1 MSIIIY
7 VVAYDNYDN
16 FQILN
21 FKIPQN
27 FSSIFKI
34 LFNDQ
39 IDLCVR

>member
-1 MSIIIY
+1 MSSEIIY

-21 FKIPQN
+21 FKISQ
-27 FSSIFKI
+27 SSIFKI

-39 IDLCVR
+39 IDLYVG